1 MIDFSDPQ
9 GGKGAC
15 DRKAAHIKNHINKYL
30 NAGND
35 VETPEQMRAAVESFG
50 GIPGVKVVVCN
61 LQDTS
66 DECGK
71 WEGVLCINN
80 IEYSDNDM
88 KTWKAYDVGPG
99 KVLSLSDFQVPT
111 TLPKVIN
118 NDDEST
124 VHDTS
129 TSFTALKSLVNPK
142 VQEKNSNA
150 RDEQET
156 ESS

>member
-1 MIDFSDPQ
+1 
-9 GGKGAC
+9 
-15 DRKAAHIKNHINKYL
+15 
-30 NAGND
+30 
-35 VETPEQMRAAVESFG
+35 
-50 GIPGVKVVVCN
+50 
-61 LQDTS
+61 
-66 DECGK
+66 
-71 WEGVLCINN
+71 
-80 IEYSDNDM
+80 M

-129 TSFTALKSLVNPK
+129 TSFTTVKLLVNPK